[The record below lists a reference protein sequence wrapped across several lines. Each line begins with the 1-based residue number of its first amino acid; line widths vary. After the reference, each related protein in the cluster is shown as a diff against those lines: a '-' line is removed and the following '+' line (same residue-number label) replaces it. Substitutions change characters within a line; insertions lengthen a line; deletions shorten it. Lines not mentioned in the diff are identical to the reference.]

1 MIDEYSDL
9 EHINVWPCRLEIK
22 ISYENLLGFY
32 RKHPSSIDFI
42 NRERFNYFIQSGWK
56 LLEKVKI
63 YQIRYQ
69 NIFKKSYVEII
80 VYKHVTIQPFSNKYG

>member
-22 ISYENLLGFY
+22 ISYENLLRFY
-32 RKHPSSIDFI
+32 REQPSSIDFI

-63 YQIRYQ
+63 CHILYQ
-69 NIFKKSYVEII
+69 NTFKKSYVEII
-80 VYKHVTIQPFSNKYG
+80 VL

>member
-1 MIDEYSDL
+1 MIDEYSDV

-32 RKHPSSIDFI
+32 REQPSSIDFI

-56 LLEKVKI
+56 LLEKVK
-63 YQIRYQ
+63 YTKNFQIV
-69 NIFKKSYVEII
+69 SCVEID
-80 VYKHVTIQPFSNKYG
+80 VL